1 MIKDI
6 TTQCWILALFV
17 RDDGERILLGS
28 GNYEFREKQMHFYA
42 NRYVNDTVDIQ
53 GNDGLMLAGQ
63 VRRASTQPF
72 DGYIGGPSYTQQ
84 EVEQYRRD
92 FLKFF
97 RKNHYYEV
105 IYIFQD
111 GTAIKRN
118 KGFIVDAP
126 EVKEIRQLSPEYHV
140 SLNFED
146 VNYYEY
152 QEDADGNEIYS
163 DSANIPL
170 STVSSGGLIWDEY
183 GIVWQFSGTGSE
195 TRQTSGTS
203 FTIVDGSEI
212 QTLDKLSGDTA
223 QQTYSGKNLIYTTS
237 GTYDGVK
244 FEYDS
249 STGATSVSGTPRYT
263 YAVSGKKNLA
273 MSSGD
278 TYTLSINKTLPFG
291 VCIGLFDANNV
302 RNVTVQIVPGS
313 KSTTITL
320 SKNIVAYDV
329 YVNSL
334 TVGAPISGS
343 FNIQLEKNPTATDF
357 EPYVGG
363 IASPNPDYP
372 QTIHVVTGEQTITI
386 SNGMGQSKTKTIDL
400 GSIELCKL
408 NGRQDYIY
416 KNGENWYIHKE
427 TGKKTVD
434 GTTGGYNSDNKWYYD
449 SLAGYNVVS
458 GSDIKSDHFIGTTRA
473 YMQSNLNTDGLCAV
487 STTTDIILRNLEY
500 STENDYRTWLSQK
513 MPTFYFQIAT
523 PTETQ
528 ITDATLITQL
538 EDLDGLELYSGTN
551 NVVVV
556 GDDLAPN
563 IHITYLTAGLGGAVW
578 EDGGGAGISN
588 VQVDSIDMV
597 YPVLTING
605 PAQSPTIENLT
616 TNTAISFAGNINSS
630 QTLVIDSR
638 NQTALLN
645 GTSVVTNIEGDWP
658 VFAPGINRVS
668 YTAENDT
675 APDALIEWSEVVG

>member
-84 EVEQYRRD
+84 EVEQYRQD

-111 GTAIKRN
+111 GSAIKRN

-152 QEDADGNEIYS
+152 QEDAEGNEIYS

-195 TRQTSGTS
+195 TKPASGSTIN
-203 FTIVDGSEI
+203 IVDGAEVQNLTKI
-212 QTLDKLSGDTA
+212 SGNAD
-223 QQTYSGKNLIYTTS
+223 QN
-237 GTYDGVK
+237 
-244 FEYDS
+244 
-249 STGATSVSGTPRYT
+249 GTPT
-263 YAVSGKKNLA
+263 PADPVSVE
-273 MSSGD
+273 
-278 TYTLSINKTLPFG
+278 I
-291 VCIGLFDANNV
+291 
-302 RNVTVQIVPGS
+302 
-313 KSTTITL
+313 
-320 SKNIVAYDV
+320 
-329 YVNSL
+329 
-334 TVGAPISGS
+334 
-343 FNIQLEKNPTATDF
+343 
-357 EPYVGG
+357 
-363 IASPNPDYP
+363 
-372 QTIHVVTGEQTITI
+372 VTGEITVTV
-386 SNGMGQSKTKTIDL
+386 SNGLGQSKTETIDL
-400 GSIELCKL
+400 GSVELCKI
-408 NGRQDYIY
+408 GEYQDYIY
-416 KNGENWYIHKE
+416 KDGENWYIHKE
-427 TGKKTVD
+427 TSKKTVD
-434 GTTGGYNSDNKWYYD
+434 GTTGGYNSNNKWYYD

-487 STTTDIILRNLEY
+487 STTTDIILRDLEY
-500 STENDYRTWLSQK
+500 STENDYKTWLGQK

-528 ITDATLITQL
+528 ITDANLISQL
-538 EDLDGLELYSGTN
+538 EGLDGLELYSGSNTITSAAS
-551 NVVVV
+551 
-556 GDDLAPN
+556 GLPAPLN
-563 IHITYLTAGLGGAVW
+563 LIYIVSGLGGAVW
-578 EDGGGAGISN
+578 EAGGGAGISN

-597 YPVLTING
+597 YPVLTIEG

-616 TNTAISFAGNINSS
+616 TNTTISFAGNINSS

-645 GTSVVTNIEGDWP
+645 GTSVVANIEGDWP

>member
-195 TRQTSGTS
+195 TKPASGSTIN
-203 FTIVDGSEI
+203 IVDGAEVQNLTKI
-212 QTLDKLSGDTA
+212 SGNAD
-223 QQTYSGKNLIYTTS
+223 QN
-237 GTYDGVK
+237 
-244 FEYDS
+244 
-249 STGATSVSGTPRYT
+249 GTPT
-263 YAVSGKKNLA
+263 PA
-273 MSSGD
+273 D
-278 TYTLSINKTLPFG
+278 P
-291 VCIGLFDANNV
+291 
-302 RNVTVQIVPGS
+302 VP
-313 KSTTITL
+313 
-320 SKNIVAYDV
+320 V
-329 YVNSL
+329 
-334 TVGAPISGS
+334 
-343 FNIQLEKNPTATDF
+343 E
-357 EPYVGG
+357 
-363 IASPNPDYP
+363 
-372 QTIHVVTGEQTITI
+372 VVTGEITVTV
-386 SNGMGQSKTKTIDL
+386 SNGLGQSKTETIDL
-400 GSIELCKL
+400 GSVELCKAG
-408 NGRQDYIY
+408 NYQDYIY
-416 KNGENWYIHKE
+416 KSGDDWYIHKE
-427 TGKKTVD
+427 IDKIILNGSND
-434 GTTGGYNSDNKWYYD
+434 GTYTTAGNGTGGIKRFVFVNANIIGNVPVTERTTYCNIYQGVKFNQNESTPNSIAQWERNGTLVISTNSTTMTLNEFKT
-449 SLAGYNVVS
+449 SLANNPATVYYVVTS
-458 GSDIKSDHFIGTTRA
+458 P
-473 YMQSNLNTDGLCAV
+473 TD
-487 STTTDIILRNLEY
+487 
-500 STENDYRTWLSQK
+500 
-513 MPTFYFQIAT
+513 
-523 PTETQ
+523 TQ
-528 ITDATLITQL
+528 ITDASLSAQL
-538 EDLDGLELYSGTN
+538 ESLDGLELYSGSNTITAAAS
-551 NVVVV
+551 
-556 GDDLAPN
+556 GLPAPLN
-563 IHITYLTAGLGGAVW
+563 LIYIVSGLGGAVW
-578 EDGGGAGISN
+578 EDGGGAGVSN

-597 YPVLTING
+597 YPVLTIDG

-616 TNTAISFAGNINSS
+616 TNTSISFAGNINSS

>member
-111 GTAIKRN
+111 GSAIKRN

-195 TRQTSGTS
+195 TKPASGSTIN
-203 FTIVDGSEI
+203 IVDGAEVQNLTKI
-212 QTLDKLSGDTA
+212 SGNA
-223 QQTYSGKNLIYTTS
+223 GQ
-237 GTYDGVK
+237 
-244 FEYDS
+244 
-249 STGATSVSGTPRYT
+249 SGTPT
-263 YAVSGKKNLA
+263 PADPVAV
-273 MSSGD
+273 D
-278 TYTLSINKTLPFG
+278 
-291 VCIGLFDANNV
+291 
-302 RNVTVQIVPGS
+302 
-313 KSTTITL
+313 
-320 SKNIVAYDV
+320 
-329 YVNSL
+329 
-334 TVGAPISGS
+334 
-343 FNIQLEKNPTATDF
+343 
-357 EPYVGG
+357 
-363 IASPNPDYP
+363 
-372 QTIHVVTGEQTITI
+372 VVTGEITVI
-386 SNGMGQSKTKTIDL
+386 VSNGLGQSKTETIDL
-400 GSIELCKL
+400 GSVELCKL
-408 NGRQDYIY
+408 GEHQDYIY
-416 KNGENWYIHKE
+416 KSGDDWYIHKATE
-427 TGKKTVD
+427 KFVFD
-434 GTTGGYNSDNKWYYD
+434 GSEDWVK
-449 SLAGYNVVS
+449 
-458 GSDIKSDHFIGTTRA
+458 H
-473 YMQSNLNTDGLCAV
+473 
-487 STTTDIILRNLEY
+487 STTSGDMYYLSVNGIVGDNYTSGNAAPGICDQLQVVALDSSLDSQYGYLGILNSGTSQVRCFLGNGHITSL
-500 STENDYRTWLSQK
+500 SAWQTHLSNDNMTLYAALV
-513 MPTFYFQIAT
+513 T

-528 ITDATLITQL
+528 ITDASLIAQL
-538 EDLDGLELYSGTN
+538 EGLDGLELYSGSNTITSSAS
-551 NVVVV
+551 
-556 GDDLAPN
+556 GLPAPLN
-563 IHITYLTAGLGGAVW
+563 LIYIISGLGGAVW
-578 EDGGGAGISN
+578 EAGGGAGISN

-597 YPVLTING
+597 YPVLTIDG

-616 TNTAISFAGNINSS
+616 TNTTISFSGNVNSS
-630 QTLVIDSR
+630 QTLVIDAR

>member
-195 TRQTSGTS
+195 TKPASGSTIN
-203 FTIVDGSEI
+203 IVDGAEVQNLTKI
-212 QTLDKLSGDTA
+212 SGNAD
-223 QQTYSGKNLIYTTS
+223 QN
-237 GTYDGVK
+237 
-244 FEYDS
+244 
-249 STGATSVSGTPRYT
+249 GTPT
-263 YAVSGKKNLA
+263 PADPVSVK
-273 MSSGD
+273 
-278 TYTLSINKTLPFG
+278 
-291 VCIGLFDANNV
+291 
-302 RNVTVQIVPGS
+302 
-313 KSTTITL
+313 
-320 SKNIVAYDV
+320 
-329 YVNSL
+329 
-334 TVGAPISGS
+334 
-343 FNIQLEKNPTATDF
+343 
-357 EPYVGG
+357 
-363 IASPNPDYP
+363 
-372 QTIHVVTGEQTITI
+372 VVTGEITVTV
-386 SNGMGQSKTKTIDL
+386 SNGLGQSKTETIDL
-400 GSIELCKL
+400 GSVELCKAG
-408 NGRQDYIY
+408 NYQDYIY
-416 KNGENWYIHKE
+416 KSGDDWYIHKE
-427 TGKKTVD
+427 IDKIILNGSNEGSYTTAGN
-434 GTTGGYNSDNKWYYD
+434 GTGGIKRFVFVNANIIGNVPITERTTYCNIYQGVKFNQNESTPNSIAQWERNGTLVISTNSTTMTLNEFKT
-449 SLAGYNVVS
+449 SLANNPATVYY
-458 GSDIKSDHFIGTTRA
+458 IPT
-473 YMQSNLNTDGLCAV
+473 
-487 STTTDIILRNLEY
+487 STTD
-500 STENDYRTWLSQK
+500 
-513 MPTFYFQIAT
+513 
-523 PTETQ
+523 TQ
-528 ITDATLITQL
+528 ITDSSLIAQL
-538 EDLDGLELYSGTN
+538 EGLDGLELYSGSNTITSAAS
-551 NVVVV
+551 
-556 GDDLAPN
+556 GLPAPLN
-563 IHITYLTAGLGGAVW
+563 LIYIVSGLGGAVW
-578 EDGGGAGISN
+578 EAGGGAGISN

-597 YPVLTING
+597 YPVLTIDG

-645 GTSVVTNIEGDWP
+645 GTSVVANIEGDWP

>member
-146 VNYYEY
+146 VNYYDY

-170 STVSSGGLIWDEY
+170 STVASGGLIWDET
-183 GIVWQFSGTGSE
+183 GIVWDA
-195 TRQTSGTS
+195 
-203 FTIVDGSEI
+203 V
-212 QTLDKLSGDTA
+212 
-223 QQTYSGKNLIYTTS
+223 
-237 GTYDGVK
+237 
-244 FEYDS
+244 
-249 STGATSVSGTPRYT
+249 GATW
-263 YAVSGKKNLA
+263 
-273 MSSGD
+273 D
-278 TYTLSINKTLPFG
+278 
-291 VCIGLFDANNV
+291 
-302 RNVTVQIVPGS
+302 
-313 KSTTITL
+313 
-320 SKNIVAYDV
+320 
-329 YVNSL
+329 
-334 TVGAPISGS
+334 
-343 FNIQLEKNPTATDF
+343 E
-357 EPYVGG
+357 
-363 IASPNPDYP
+363 
-372 QTIHVVTGEQTITI
+372 
-386 SNGMGQSKTKTIDL
+386 
-400 GSIELCKL
+400 
-408 NGRQDYIY
+408 
-416 KNGENWYIHKE
+416 
-427 TGKKTVD
+427 
-434 GTTGGYNSDNKWYYD
+434 
-449 SLAGYNVVS
+449 
-458 GSDIKSDHFIGTTRA
+458 
-473 YMQSNLNTDGLCAV
+473 
-487 STTTDIILRNLEY
+487 
-500 STENDYRTWLSQK
+500 
-513 MPTFYFQIAT
+513 
-523 PTETQ
+523 
-528 ITDATLITQL
+528 
-538 EDLDGLELYSGTN
+538 
-551 NVVVV
+551 
-556 GDDLAPN
+556 
-563 IHITYLTAGLGGAVW
+563 
-578 EDGGGAGISN
+578 GGGAGISN

-616 TNTAISFAGNINSS
+616 TNTSISFAGNINSS